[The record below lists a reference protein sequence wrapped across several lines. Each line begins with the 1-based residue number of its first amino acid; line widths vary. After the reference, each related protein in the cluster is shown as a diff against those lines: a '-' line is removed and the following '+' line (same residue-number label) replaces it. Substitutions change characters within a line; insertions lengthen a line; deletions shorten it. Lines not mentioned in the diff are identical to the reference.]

1 MEEKSEQR
9 ILVVDDEQAITDF
22 VSFNLSKEGYQVDVA
37 HNGNEA
43 VDMANANDYD
53 LVILDVMLPGI
64 DGYEVCRRIRAKS
77 NVPITLPNRLASA
90 SYSPACTRSCAAH
103 RKRKTRGQ
111 MACACLT

>member
-43 VDMANANDYD
+43 VEMANAND
-53 LVILDVMLPGI
+53 
-64 DGYEVCRRIRAKS
+64 
-77 NVPITLPNRLASA
+77 
-90 SYSPACTRSCAAH
+90 
-103 RKRKTRGQ
+103 
-111 MACACLT
+111 

>member
-1 MEEKSEQR
+1 MDEKSEQR

-22 VSFNLSKEGYQVDVA
+22 VSFNLSKENYKVDVA

-64 DGYEVCRRIRAKS
+64 DGYRG
-77 NVPITLPNRLASA
+77 VPAASA
-90 SYSPACTRSCAAH
+90 PRATCPCCFYRHVIRSSTRSSGSNSAAMI
-103 RKRKTRGQ
+103 T
-111 MACACLT
+111 